1 MATTAHLDTFARDR
15 LPPPEAWPQFL
26 FNEDTTYPERL
37 NCAVEL
43 VDRHVREG
51 RGERVAIRHHRDG
64 GMEMVSYARL
74 AALSNQIAHVLVE
87 DMGLVPGNRVLL
99 RGPNNLMMAAS
110 WLATIKAGL
119 IAVPTMPLL
128 RAKELKQIVDK
139 AQVSAALCDAR
150 LREELET
157 NQHPGSEYHCPT
169 LARAL
174 YFNGEGEGSLEGA
187 MAGKPEQFDACDTA
201 ADDICLIAFTSGTTG
216 QPKGTVHFH
225 RDVLAMCDLFPRHV
239 LRPEP
244 DDIFCGTPPIAF
256 TFGLGGM
263 LCFPLRIGASTVL
276 AEKLTPESLLQLIT
290 DFRATIVFT
299 APTFYRQM
307 AALAPGHDLS
317 SLKKSVSA
325 GEALPDA
332 TRQSWKAA
340 TGIEMTDG
348 IGGTEMMH
356 IFISSTG
363 NDVRPG
369 AVGRVV
375 PGYVAQIV
383 DENMQPVPPG
393 TVGKLAVRGPTGC
406 RYLDDPRQAN
416 YVKAGW
422 NLPGDTFLMDEDGY
436 YFYQARSDDMII
448 SAGYNIA
455 GPEVESTL
463 MQHEAVAEC
472 GVVGGPDAERGQVVT
487 AYVVLREGFAADDST
502 RTALQDYVKRQI
514 APYKYPRR
522 IVFVPALPRTETGK
536 LQRFRLRQ
544 MAESGNGNGS
554 GNGAAIG
561 GAAQAA
567 RRP

>member
-1 MATTAHLDTFARDR
+1 MAITAHLDTFARDR
-15 LPPPEAWPQFL
+15 LPPPQAWPEFR
-26 FNEDTTYPERL
+26 FNADTDYPERL

-51 RGERVAIRHHRDG
+51 RGERVAIRQRRGDG
-64 GMEMVSYARL
+64 IETITFAQL
-74 AALSNQIAHVLVE
+74 AALSNRIAHVLTE
-87 DMGLVPGNRVLL
+87 DMKLVPGNRVLL

-128 RAKELKQIVDK
+128 RAKELKQILDK
-139 AQVSAALCDAR
+139 AQVTAALCDVR
-150 LREELET
+150 LREELEA
-157 NQHPGSEYHCPT
+157 NRQPGVEHHCPS
-169 LARAL
+169 LAQAL
-174 YFNGEGEGSLEGA
+174 YFNGEGEGSLEAA
-187 MAGKPEQFDACDTA
+187 MAGKPDTFDACDTA
-201 ADDICLIAFTSGTTG
+201 SDDICLIAFTSGTTG

-256 TFGLGGM
+256 TFGLGGI
-263 LCFPLRIGASTVL
+263 LCFPWRIGASTVL
-276 AEKLTPESLLQLIT
+276 AEKLTPDSLLQLIA
-290 DFRATIVFT
+290 DFRATIVCT

-307 AALAPGHDLS
+307 AALASRYDLR

-332 TRQSWKAA
+332 TRQAWKAA

-356 IFISSTG
+356 IFISSAG
-363 NDVRPG
+363 ADVKPG
-369 AVGRVV
+369 SIGKVV

-422 NLPGDTFLMDEDGY
+422 NLPGDTFVMDEDGY

-455 GPEVESTL
+455 GPEVEGTL
-463 MQHEAVAEC
+463 MQHKDVAEC
-472 GVVGGPDAERGQVVT
+472 GVVGAPDAERGQVVT
-487 AYVVLREGFAADDST
+487 AYVVLREGVEASEAT
-502 RTALQDYVKRQI
+502 RAALQDYVKREI

-544 MAESGNGNGS
+544 MAEQ
-554 GNGAAIG
+554 GNGAAP
-561 GAAQAA
+561 GAGQ
-567 RRP
+567 P

>member
-15 LPPPEAWPQFL
+15 LPPPEMWPVFR
-26 FNEDTTYPERL
+26 FNDDTDYPERM
-37 NCAVEL
+37 NAAVEL
-43 VDRHVREG
+43 LDRHVREG
-51 RGERVAIRHHRDG
+51 RGERIAIRHRRDG
-64 GMEMVSYARL
+64 QIETVTYAQL
-74 AALSNQIAHVLVE
+74 AALVNRIAHVLVE
-87 DMGLVPGNRVLL
+87 DMQLVPGSRVLL

-110 WLATIKAGL
+110 WLATLKAGL
-119 IAVPTMPLL
+119 VAVPTMPLL
-128 RAKELKQIVDK
+128 RAKELKQIIDK
-139 AQVSAALCDAR
+139 AQVGAALCDAR
-150 LREELET
+150 LREELEA
-157 NQHPGSEYHCPT
+157 NQQEGGEFHCPS
-169 LARAL
+169 LARTL
-174 YFNGEGEGSLEGA
+174 YFNGEGEGSLEAA
-187 MAGKPEQFDACDTA
+187 MAGKPDAFAACDTA
-201 ADDICLIAFTSGTTG
+201 SDDVCLIAFTSGTTG
-216 QPKGTVHFH
+216 QPKGTMHFH

-239 LRPEP
+239 LCPQP
-244 DDIFCGTPPIAF
+244 DDVFCGTPPIAF

-263 LCFPLRIGASTVL
+263 LCFPLRIGASAVL
-276 AEKLTPESLLQLIT
+276 AEKLTPETLLGLIQ

-307 AALAPGHDLS
+307 ATLAPRYDLS

-356 IFISSTG
+356 IFISSAG
-363 NDVRPG
+363 AEVRPG
-369 AVGRVV
+369 AIGRVV

-383 DENMQPVPPG
+383 DENMQPLPPG
-393 TVGKLAVRGPTGC
+393 QVGKLAVQGPTGC
-406 RYLDDPRQAN
+406 RYLDDPRQSN

-422 NLPGDTFLMDEDGY
+422 NLPGDTFFVDEDGY

-455 GPEVESTL
+455 GPEVESAL

-472 GVVGGPDAERGQVVT
+472 GVVGAPDDGRGQVVM
-487 AYVVLREGFAADDST
+487 AYVVLREGVAADDAT

-544 MAESGNGNGS
+544 MAEQGNGG
-554 GNGAAIG
+554 GNGG
-561 GAAQAA
+561 TNQAGK
-567 RRP
+567 P

>member
-1 MATTAHLDTFARDR
+1 MASTAHLDTFARDR
-15 LPPPEAWPQFL
+15 LPPPAQWPRFV
-26 FNEDTTYPERL
+26 FNDDTAYPERL
-37 NCAVEL
+37 NCAAEL

-51 RGERVAIRHHRDG
+51 RGARIAIRHQPGAADAPVQT
-64 GMEMVSYARL
+64 VSYAAL
-74 AALSNQIAHVLVE
+74 AALSNRIAHVLVQ

-110 WLATIKAGL
+110 WLAVLKAGL

-128 RAKELKQIVDK
+128 RARELKQVIDK
-139 AQVSAALCDAR
+139 SQVCAALCDAR
-150 LREELET
+150 LREELDANLREGE
-157 NQHPGSEYHCPT
+157 HHCPS

-174 YFNGEGEGSLEGA
+174 YFNGEGEGSLEA
-187 MAGKPEQFDACDTA
+187 AIAGKPDEFAVCDTA
-201 ADDICLIAFTSGTTG
+201 ADDICVIAFTSGTTG
-216 QPKGTVHFH
+216 QPKGTMHFH

-239 LRPEP
+239 LRPGP
-244 DDIFCGTPPIAF
+244 DDIFCGTPPLAF
-256 TFGLGGM
+256 TFGLGGL
-263 LCFPLRIGASTVL
+263 LCFPLRLGASTVL
-276 AEKLTPESLLQLIT
+276 AEKLTPDGLLALIQRH
-290 DFRATIVFT
+290 RATIVFT

-307 AALAPGHDLS
+307 AALAQGYDLT

-348 IGGTEMMH
+348 IGATEMMH
-356 IFISSTG
+356 IFISSAG
-363 NDVRPG
+363 KQVRAG
-369 AVGRVV
+369 AIGKVV
-375 PGYVAQIV
+375 PGYEARIV
-383 DENMQPVPPG
+383 DDDMQPVPPG

-416 YVKAGW
+416 YVKDGW
-422 NLPGDTFLMDEDGY
+422 NLPGDTFVADADGY
-436 YFYQARSDDMII
+436 YYYQARSDDMIV

-455 GPEVESTL
+455 GPEVEAAL

-472 GVVGGPDAERGQVVT
+472 GVVGAPDGERGQVVA
-487 AYVVLREGFAADDST
+487 AYVVLRPGVAADEAM
-502 RTALQDYVKRQI
+502 RAALQEHVKRQI

-544 MAESGNGNGS
+544 MASQPE
-554 GNGAAIG
+554 AAG
-561 GAAQAA
+561 EAP
-567 RRP
+567 RTTP